1 MRNRLLELYFSPLMS
16 IRVPALAPRQCKR
29 DLPPQLLDPAW
40 QWPFSGAL
48 IDNAPLSAVGL
59 GQFHQAS
66 NFDPDDAKLQ
76 RRSHGLH
83 RWAAAPATLLLR
95 F

>member
-1 MRNRLLELYFSPLMS
+1 
-16 IRVPALAPRQCKR
+16 
-29 DLPPQLLDPAW
+29 
-40 QWPFSGAL
+40 
-48 IDNAPLSAVGL
+48 VGL